1 MRDDLWGGV
10 GSGAP
15 EPFPTPSGPSP
26 MITPADPAAPG
37 PLQHV
42 KRRFGQ
48 VITGDPRAPSG
59 PGYPPAGRVVATA
72 GVLVGGIAQTP
83 HTAPHAAPVDPGPA
97 APGRP
102 AGSAPAGVIPLA
114 AGAGGR
120 QLGRGSTGSADPA

>member
-1 MRDDLWGGV
+1 MGGAGAGRRNRPDAARTVPDDH
-10 GSGAP
+10 
-15 EPFPTPSGPSP
+15 
-26 MITPADPAAPG
+26 PG
-37 PLQHV
+37 RSHRAGRLQHA

-114 AGAGGR
+114 AAAGGR
-120 QLGRGSTGSADPA
+120 RLGRGSTGAADPA

>member
-1 MRDDLWGGV
+1 MRYRGEAGD
-10 GSGAP
+10 GAP

-114 AGAGGR
+114 AAAGGR
-120 QLGRGSTGSADPA
+120 RLGRGSTGAADPA